1 MIRDWLRRRG
11 QSSILPP
18 TLAPLSPGQYV
29 SYYGERSDGNWMAF
43 LICVIAQR
51 SDGMWGYEVRGKE
64 ASHETL
70 LLLLH
75 APGKPLS
82 EYGWPMPAAQGG
94 AEVRRGTVSDQQG
107 SPLAHAVRIGNLF
120 GGATPPEG
128 PKALARPPVAARLPC
143 GITEVYPARFAIPFS
158 PDRYVELN
166 RSIPIT
172 GVARDTFA
180 GEEERGLVLT
190 SFGSSKEP
198 IPDSWD
204 YLDLDHV
211 QRCDYDGFSVAYPAT
226 WFLDPSPV
234 STERDRIYGSVLGGC
249 SCAIG
254 FMVQVER
261 QAIRAETEARHREL
275 LAESAARPRAADLR
289 GVQHTTKPMAGGGQF
304 FLAEGETRR
313 TREMDVAVVLQSPET
328 NETALIG
335 LHLSASKGHPDLA
348 RMLAEIPALGE
359 RIGSSFQFRST
370 V

>member
-1 MIRDWLRRRG
+1 
-11 QSSILPP
+11 
-18 TLAPLSPGQYV
+18 
-29 SYYGERSDGNWMAF
+29 MAF
-43 LICVIAQR
+43 LLHVIGQR

-94 AEVRRGTVSDQQG
+94 AEVRRGTVADPQG
-107 SPLAHAVRIGNLF
+107 DPLAHAVRIGNLF

-128 PKALARPPVAARLPC
+128 PKALARPPLATRLPC

-172 GVARDTFA
+172 GVARDSFA

-190 SFGSSKEP
+190 SFGASKEP

-204 YLDLDHV
+204 YVDLDHV

-226 WFLDPSPV
+226 WFLDPTPE
-234 STERDRIYGSVLGGC
+234 STERDRILGFVHGGG
-249 SCAIG
+249 SCAIA
-254 FMVQVER
+254 FMMRVER
-261 QAIRAETEARHREL
+261 QVFPAEAEARHREL
-275 LAESAARPRAADLR
+275 LAESAGRRLPPDIRSI
-289 GVQHTTKPMAGGGQF
+289 QQTTKPMTGGGQF
-304 FLAEGETRR
+304 FLVEGEGRR
-313 TREMDVAVVLQSPET
+313 TREVNLAVVLQLPAT
-328 NETALIG
+328 NETAFIG
-335 LHLSASKGHPDLA
+335 LHLSVSKGHPDLA
-348 RMLAEIPALGE
+348 RMLGEIPALGE
-359 RIGSSFQFRST
+359 RIGSSFEFRST
-370 V
+370 P